1 MTRTTAII
9 NFSAPPKLA
18 KEIEKQ
24 AKKEARTKSELLR
37 SAFESY
43 MFRKKLREY
52 QKVGRVIAQ
61 KLGLETYDDIEK
73 FLG

>member
-1 MTRTTAII
+1 MRSTTVI
-9 NFSAPPKLA
+9 NISAAPKLA
-18 KEIEKQ
+18 KEIERQ
-24 AKKEARTKSELLR
+24 AKKEGKTKSELLR

-43 MFRKKLREY
+43 MFRMKLREY

-61 KLGLETYDDIEK
+61 KLGLETYDDIEE